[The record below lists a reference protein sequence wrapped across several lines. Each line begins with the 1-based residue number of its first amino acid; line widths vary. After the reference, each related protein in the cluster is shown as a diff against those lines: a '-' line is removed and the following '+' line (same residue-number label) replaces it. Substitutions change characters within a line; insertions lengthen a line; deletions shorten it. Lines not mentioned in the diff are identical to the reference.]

1 MSIPLQERRYL
12 DYERNI
18 DSATQDCV
26 LVNWDDCSSCD
37 CHMFPVEI
45 RAFEYRGGIFFEGAC
60 PQCGN
65 LDIHAYETVV
75 D

>member
-1 MSIPLQERRYL
+1 VSIPQQERRYL

-26 LVNWDDCSSCD
+26 LANWGQCSSCD
-37 CHMFPVEI
+37 CPMFPVEM

-60 PQCGN
+60 PQWRK
-65 LDIHAYETVV
+65 LDIQAYETVV